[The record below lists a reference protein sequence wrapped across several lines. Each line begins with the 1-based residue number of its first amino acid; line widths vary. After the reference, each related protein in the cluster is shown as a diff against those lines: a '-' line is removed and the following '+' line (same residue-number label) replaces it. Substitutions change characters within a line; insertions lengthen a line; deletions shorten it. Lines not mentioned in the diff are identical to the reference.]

1 MLESFVWLCQ
11 TARPWAGNRLPT
23 SQRAGCSRGTQQI
36 VIHNGDE
43 AATGKRSRA
52 RQNSVPAHR
61 ARGRLAV
68 FQGAPEPEPWLDPP
82 TRSRHFTLLA
92 KNQGDLPPRHA

>member
-23 SQRAGCSRGTQQI
+23 SRRAGCSRGTQQI

-43 AATGKRSRA
+43 AAAGKRSRA
-52 RQNSVPAHR
+52 RQTLRSCTQSPGTAGRVSRRPRTR
-61 ARGRLAV
+61 ALA
-68 FQGAPEPEPWLDPP
+68 GP
-82 TRSRHFTLLA
+82 SH
-92 KNQGDLPPRHA
+92 